1 VSRSKPAARLFT
13 ANAIVLLL
21 IADDPGI
28 RLEALADRAGID
40 GRHVLRIL
48 SALEAAGYIT
58 RKGSTRL
65 DATYAVHVGSAVHEP
80 PVETTI
86 GKLLAA
92 FERLNE

>member
-1 VSRSKPAARLFT
+1 MTRAKPDAPLFT

-21 IADDPGI
+21 IAEDPGI
-28 RLEALADRAGID
+28 RLEALADRAGVD
-40 GRHVLRIL
+40 RRHILRIL
-48 SALEAAGYIT
+48 SGLEAAGYIT

-65 DATYAVHVGSAVHEP
+65 DARYAVHLGCAVHEP

-92 FERLNE
+92 FECLNE